1 MQLCG
6 QFGHP
11 ALAVKVSFSV
21 SSFFIAGD
29 YSPLS
34 SLLLSFLRNFPSDEE
49 QGAR

>member
-34 SLLLSFLRNFPSDEE
+34 SLLAATVVPAKLS
-49 QGAR
+49 